1 MLELEDRLRLG
12 AGNERECYIHP
23 HDAARCIKVNRPGVV
38 HREQNR
44 IERYYFRHL
53 ERRGLTGRYLPRFYG
68 EASTTLGPGLVFE
81 RIVDH
86 DGQASVPLAHALDQ
100 GAISRAE
107 ARRLVDE
114 LFDFL
119 LEEGVCLGD
128 VNRDQVLVRD
138 AGSQWRPVIIDG
150 LGTRRHGLK
159 LWLVT
164 RLKWLSRRKTL
175 KNRAIFMK
183 KLLP

>member
-23 HDAARCIKVNRPGVV
+23 HDAAKCIKVNRPGVV
-38 HREQNR
+38 HRQQNR

-53 ERRGLTGRYLPRFYG
+53 ERRGLTGRYLPTFYG
-68 EASTTLGPGLVFE
+68 EVATTRGHGLVFE

-86 DGQASVPLAHALDQ
+86 DGQASAPLAQALDQ
-100 GAISRAE
+100 GAISRDE
-107 ARRLVDE
+107 ARRLADE

-138 AGSQWRPVIIDG
+138 AGVQWRPVIIDG
-150 LGTRRHGLK
+150 LGTRRYGLK

-164 RLKWLSRRKTL
+164 RSRSLSRRKTL
-175 KNRAIFMK
+175 KSRDVFMS